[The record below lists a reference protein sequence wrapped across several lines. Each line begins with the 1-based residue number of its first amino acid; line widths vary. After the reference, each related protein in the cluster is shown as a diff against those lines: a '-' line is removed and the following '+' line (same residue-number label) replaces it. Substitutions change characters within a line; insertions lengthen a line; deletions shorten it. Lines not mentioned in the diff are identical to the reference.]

1 MPSQA
6 TGEGC
11 PTETQAMWGSQGLLL
26 LSLAL
31 AAGGTEHVYR
41 PGRGVCAVGVTGG
54 PVSESFMQRVYQ
66 PFLTT
71 CDGHRA
77 CSTYRTI
84 YKTAYR
90 RSPGLAPTRPRYA
103 CCPGWKRTE
112 RPPGTC
118 RAAPCQP
125 PCQNGGSCV
134 HPGHCRCPA
143 GWQGDACQEDVD
155 ECHTWGGGCPQ
166 RCINTAGSFWCQ
178 CWEGHS
184 PSADGTFCLP
194 TGGPHRVAPSP
205 TAGMDSAVK
214 EEVERLRSR
223 VDVLEQPRQVL
234 TTDRA
239 HPGQCSCQSGRPLR
253 RSSLPIGTTGQGCW
267 VRPVHLNLRPLGSCK
282 SSL

>member
-1 MPSQA
+1 
-6 TGEGC
+6 
-11 PTETQAMWGSQGLLL
+11 
-26 LSLAL
+26 
-31 AAGGTEHVYR
+31 
-41 PGRGVCAVGVTGG
+41 
-54 PVSESFMQRVYQ
+54 MQRVYQ

-223 VDVLEQPRQVL
+223 VDVLEQAHARSGDWPGPGPISGHGEPKDPS
-234 TTDRA
+234 DRPA
-239 HPGQCSCQSGRPLR
+239 QAGQSQPLCPDPSQRPQPACLSGRSGRASP
-253 RSSLPIGTTGQGCW
+253 SLFELKRFLGLKHGVGT
-267 VRPVHLNLRPLGSCK
+267 GSCVTGLAGG
-282 SSL
+282 SPGHGVRLEDNMGCPPSLLE

>member
-1 MPSQA
+1 
-6 TGEGC
+6 
-11 PTETQAMWGSQGLLL
+11 
-26 LSLAL
+26 
-31 AAGGTEHVYR
+31 
-41 PGRGVCAVGVTGG
+41 
-54 PVSESFMQRVYQ
+54 MQRVYQ

-223 VDVLEQPRQVL
+223 VDVLEQVRLCVWGGPR
-234 TTDRA
+234 A
-239 HPGQCSCQSGRPLR
+239 SCQQQKLAG
-253 RSSLPIGTTGQGCW
+253 
-267 VRPVHLNLRPLGSCK
+267 VRPTAFWA
-282 SSL
+282 